1 MAFRELK
8 VFCGA
13 VACVL
18 MSFPQMVLAED
29 KIDVLIQAYN
39 LESEYRKVIHEIR
52 PSLAKFREI
61 EGQAETNE
69 LIRIHKKEEIDLLE
83 NAFSSE
89 KIIMDLR
96 DAFQRTYTNAEIE
109 AAYEFSKT
117 ELGRSFLSK
126 NLLMNTN
133 VQEVVVARSKK
144 YLEDVN
150 VLFNR
155 QYEEFQALTEK
166 LKNDPLPISDT
177 PEKITFKD
185 IVKFGAYRED
195 GELIGY
201 KTRPGERSELFNRS
215 LFQKGDIVTS
225 VNGVKTS
232 DIERAGE
239 VLNILKTEER
249 IHFEVNRDGEM
260 LGFVVDLLKFEEN

>member
-52 PSLAKFREI
+52 PSLANFREI

-83 NAFSSE
+83 NAFSNE
-89 KIIMDLR
+89 EITMDLR

-239 VLNILKTEER
+239 VLNMFKTEER

-260 LGFVVDLLKFEEN
+260 LNFVVDLLKFEEN

>member
-1 MAFRELK
+1 MA
-8 VFCGA
+8 
-13 VACVL
+13 
-18 MSFPQMVLAED
+18 
-29 KIDVLIQAYN
+29 N
-39 LESEYRKVIHEIR
+39 
-52 PSLAKFREI
+52 FREI

-83 NAFSSE
+83 NAFSNE
-89 KIIMDLR
+89 KITMDLR

-155 QYEEFQALTEK
+155 QYEELQALTEK
-166 LKNDPLPISDT
+166 LKNDPLP
-177 PEKITFKD
+177 
-185 IVKFGAYRED
+185 
-195 GELIGY
+195 
-201 KTRPGERSELFNRS
+201 
-215 LFQKGDIVTS
+215 
-225 VNGVKTS
+225 
-232 DIERAGE
+232 
-239 VLNILKTEER
+239 
-249 IHFEVNRDGEM
+249 M
-260 LGFVVDLLKFEEN
+260 